1 HMEQELA
8 NKLSAFI
15 QENKGKRKFTQSV
28 ELAVNF
34 MGVDFSKQD
43 NRLNLEVKL
52 PKGKGKQLKVMIFTD
67 DVNIATKAKSSGAT
81 VVPGTEIQ
89 NIANDK
95 AKLTEILQYEMLAQP
110 NLMPTVARF
119 LGQFLGPRNKMPKPL
134 LGSDPIRAISDT
146 ANSIYLRSK
155 GKYLPT
161 VHCMIG
167 MENMEASQ
175 LEANI
180 DEVLAS
186 LYKKVGKQNVKSVYV
201 KLTMSKPLK
210 LM

>member
-1 HMEQELA
+1 MEQELA
-8 NKLSAFI
+8 NKLSSFI

-34 MGVDFSKQD
+34 SGVDFSKQD

-52 PKGKGKQLKVMIFTD
+52 PNGKGKKLNVLIFAD
-67 DVNIATKAKSSGAT
+67 DANISAKATASGAK
-81 VVPGTEIQ
+81 VIPGPEIQ
-89 NIANDK
+89 QIANDK
-95 AKLTEILQYEMLAQP
+95 IKLNELLQYEMLAQP
-110 NLMPTVARF
+110 SLMPTLARF

-134 LGSDPIRAISDT
+134 LGSDPIRAIQEM
-146 ANSIYLRSK
+146 ANAIYLRSK

-167 MENMEASQ
+167 MENMEPAQ
-175 LEANI
+175 IIANT
-180 DEVLAS
+180 DEVLNAV
-186 LYKKVGKQNVKSVYV
+186 YKKVGKQNVKSVYV
-201 KLTMSKPLK
+201 KLTMSKPLR

>member
-1 HMEQELA
+1 MEQELA
-8 NKLSAFI
+8 NKLSSFI

-34 MGVDFSKQD
+34 SGVDFSKQD

-52 PKGKGKQLKVMIFTD
+52 PNGKGKKLNVLIFAD
-67 DVNIATKAKSSGAT
+67 DANITAKATASGAK
-81 VVPGTEIQ
+81 VIPGPEIQ
-89 NIANDK
+89 QIANDK
-95 AKLTEILQYEMLAQP
+95 LRLTELLQYEMLAQP
-110 NLMPTVARF
+110 SLMPTLARF

-134 LGSDPIRAISDT
+134 LGSDPIRAIQEM
-146 ANSIYLRSK
+146 ANAIYLRSK

-167 MENMEASQ
+167 MENMEPAQ
-175 LEANI
+175 IIANT
-180 DEVLAS
+180 DEVLNAV
-186 LYKKVGKQNVKSVYV
+186 YKKVGKQNVKSVYV